1 MRIITC
7 GNLCVVLNFLSWIIL
22 SGLLSVPVI
31 ILLKG
36 VVLKVIICVVLF
48 FLCGFIEEK
57 IISRHVNSFAEY
69 VLKKDKD

>member
-1 MRIITC
+1 MKYS
-7 GNLCVVLNFLSWIIL
+7 NLCVVLNFLSWIIL

-48 FLCGFIEEK
+48 FLFGFIEEK

-69 VLKKDKD
+69 VLKKDND

>member
-1 MRIITC
+1 MKYS
-7 GNLCVVLNFLSWIIL
+7 NLCVVLNFLSWIIL
-22 SGLLSVPVI
+22 FGLLSVPVI

-69 VLKKDKD
+69 VLKKDND

>member
-1 MRIITC
+1 MKYS
-7 GNLCVVLNFLSWIIL
+7 NLCVVLNFLSWIIL
-22 SGLLSVPVI
+22 SGLLSIPVI

-48 FLCGFIEEK
+48 FLYGFIEEK

-69 VLKKDKD
+69 VLKKDND

>member
-1 MRIITC
+1 MKYS
-7 GNLCVVLNFLSWIIL
+7 NLCVVLNFLYWSIL

-69 VLKKDKD
+69 VLKKDND

>member
-1 MRIITC
+1 MKYS
-7 GNLCVVLNFLSWIIL
+7 NLCVVLNFLSWIIL
-22 SGLLSVPVI
+22 SGLLSIPVI

-69 VLKKDKD
+69 VLKKDND

>member
-1 MRIITC
+1 MKYS
-7 GNLCVVLNFLSWIIL
+7 NLCVVLNFLSWIIL

-48 FLCGFIEEK
+48 FLFGFIEEN

-69 VLKKDKD
+69 VLKKDND

>member
-1 MRIITC
+1 MKYS
-7 GNLCVVLNFLSWIIL
+7 NLCVVLNFLSWIIL

-48 FLCGFIEEK
+48 FLYGFIEEK

-69 VLKKDKD
+69 VLKKDND